1 MNSNNYIGSS
11 FLIINLDYA
20 FTPSNAPEESTID
33 NQIQNKKKDSITYSS
48 KNSRNKVKPVII
60 KNQLG
65 IVSNIELPNMK

>member
-11 FLIINLDYA
+11 FLIINLDYSL
-20 FTPSNAPEESTID
+20 TPSNAPEECIID
-33 NQIQNKKKDSITYSS
+33 NHTQNNQKDSITYSR
-48 KNSRNKVKPVII
+48 KNSRNKVKSVII